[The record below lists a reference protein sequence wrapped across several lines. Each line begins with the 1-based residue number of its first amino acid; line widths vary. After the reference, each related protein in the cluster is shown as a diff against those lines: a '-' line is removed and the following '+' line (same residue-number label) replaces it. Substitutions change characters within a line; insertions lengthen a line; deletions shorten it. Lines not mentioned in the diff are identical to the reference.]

1 MSKLVVAENL
11 SEGWLAGLEAL
22 IGANGHFVNLMVTIS
37 NPLDE
42 DVKIRESL
50 DVFLEERRGWKVQPS
65 VERVSTVANTI
76 FPQALYRAALGSK
89 ARKHLYEMT
98 LMARPVS
105 RRRNM
110 SGTYFERMVA
120 WPGPKGSV
128 NQLDQAITR
137 LRRDKKKGRRRGNI
151 YEIGVSTPEGDDRF
165 EPIDIPV
172 YSAGLDNR
180 TRGFPCLSHISLTLF
195 GGVLHMT
202 AVYRNHEFIR
212 RTYGNYLGLGRLLNF
227 LATES
232 GWKVGE
238 LTCVSS
244 HATAEFGSSRGFGK
258 TAIRELSE
266 RCRLSSEME
275 SAS

>member
-1 MSKLVVAENL
+1 MSKLVSATNI

-22 IGANGHFVNLMVTIS
+22 ISANGHLVNLVVTIS

-42 DVKIRESL
+42 DVKIRGPL
-50 DVFLEERRGWKVQPS
+50 DAFLDERRGWKVQPS

-76 FPQALYRAALGSK
+76 FPQALYRSELGSK
-89 ARKHLYEMT
+89 ARRHLYEMT
-98 LMARPVS
+98 LMAKPVS
-105 RRRNM
+105 RRRNR

-120 WPGPKGSV
+120 WPGPNGFV

-137 LRRDKKKGRRRGNI
+137 LKRDKKKGRRRGNI
-151 YEIGVSTPEGDDRF
+151 YEIGVSTPDGDDRF

-195 GGVLHMT
+195 SGALHMT

-212 RTYGNYLGLGRLLNF
+212 RAYGNYLGLGRLLNF
-227 LATES
+227 LAAES
-232 GWKVGE
+232 GWVVGE

-258 TAIRELSE
+258 TVIKKLSDA
-266 RCRLSSEME
+266 CRLASEME